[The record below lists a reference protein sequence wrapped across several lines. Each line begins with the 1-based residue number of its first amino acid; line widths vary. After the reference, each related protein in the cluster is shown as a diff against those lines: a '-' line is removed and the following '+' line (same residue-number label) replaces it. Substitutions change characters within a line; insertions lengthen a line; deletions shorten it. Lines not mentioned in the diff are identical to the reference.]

1 MERHRAVPLRSA
13 SFDWQTAKNNDFISF
28 FGVILMMKKRMM
40 AAFAACTVLLG
51 TGAYLPAGCMTV
63 PITAD
68 AAEVQIEDFSLGDVT
83 MLDAYCTNA
92 FSKEM
97 EYLLSFDTN
106 RLLCGFRENA
116 KLNTQ
121 GASRYKGWEDTLI
134 AGHSV
139 GHYLSACAQAYLHPE
154 LTDKQKQ
161 GLDDKLDALLSGMA
175 ECQKNSKGKPGFL
188 WAGQVKNANNVE
200 VQFDLVQQGKTNII
214 NESWVPWYT
223 MHKLVQGLVDVYKF
237 TGKESA
243 KTIAS
248 ALGDWTYNRC
258 KTWNQQTHNTVLSI
272 EYGGMNDCLYDL
284 YLITGKDEHAV
295 AAHYFDETNL
305 HEAVLK
311 GGHNVLNNKHAN
323 TTIPKFI
330 GALKR
335 YTALDGKTV
344 NGEKVDASKYLE
356 YAKAFWD
363 MVTTHHT
370 YITGGNSEWEHFGE
384 DDILDKERTNCNCET
399 CNSYNMLK
407 LSRELYKITGDK
419 KYMDFY
425 EGTYYNSILSSQNPE
440 TGMTTYFQ
448 PMATGY
454 FKVYSSPYDS
464 FWCCTGSGMES
475 FTKLGDTIYMH
486 SEDALYVNLYQSSV
500 IDWKDKGVKITQDS
514 KIPDGD
520 TAEFTVDGSGTLDIR
535 FRIPQWKAGSVTI
548 KVNGEKY
555 AYKTV
560 DDYAQVTGDFQ
571 TGDKITVTIPETVT
585 AYNLPD
591 KKSVYGFKYG
601 PVVLSAELGKQDM
614 VTSSTGMWVTI
625 PKDQVVSSQNITLS
639 KEGQSIT
646 SFMSEI
652 GDHFKKDAD
661 SLKFTL
667 TDTNTPLTF
676 TPHYRQYQQRYGIY
690 WNFLTNGTVIEEKP
704 PRAKISVTD
713 TVQPGYGQYENDS
726 QHDMQETDTVGVTDD
741 STYRYAKA
749 GGQFTYQMAVDKEA
763 PMSLLTV
770 RFRKA
775 DNGKTIKIRVGDAIL
790 YAETLNY
797 SGTGDTY
804 DVKLPIPAE
813 VIERCVKTINADGQ
827 DVDVI
832 TVTFTAND
840 DKESAKVCDFIYM
853 SAVQTLYEFDN
864 DIAYF
869 VDCGDQDT
877 TTLTGSDKLGR
888 YNSLTEQLYGADP
901 VTGYEWGL
909 IDDAKDQY
917 NGASKS
923 GGLYTANTW
932 PNENAASDG
941 AAKTASFRY
950 TKNQY
955 ENDIARHI
963 DYGFTLPNGDYTV
976 EMSFSDPW
984 NCSRNPSVYANY
996 GKDDQQ
1002 LVAENCPADGT
1013 AVKGKVKV
1021 SDGTLTLNF
1030 RSEDKA
1036 INVNYILIRFDGGKG
1051 YEIEIPDEKPAEAL
1065 LRGDVNNDKKVTV
1078 ADAVLLARVNAEDK
1092 TADVSAQGMKNA
1104 DVNADGS
1111 VNADDTTELL
1121 KFLAGIIELES

>member
-1 MERHRAVPLRSA
+1 MFCKKNRA
-13 SFDWQTAKNNDFISF
+13 
-28 FGVILMMKKRMM
+28 
-40 AAFAACTVLLG
+40 AALLSACTVLLSTG
-51 TGAYLPAGCMTV
+51 TVMPLTALTVQAADEPA
-63 PITAD
+63 
-68 AAEVQIEDFSLGDVT
+68 QIVDFSLGDIT
-83 MLDAYCTNA
+83 MEDAYCTNA
-92 FSKEM
+92 FAKEM
-97 EYLLSFDTN
+97 EYLLSFDAN
-106 RLLCGFRENA
+106 RLLVGFRENA

-134 AGHSV
+134 AGHTV

-154 LTDKQKQ
+154 LTDTQKK
-161 GLDDKLDALLSGMA
+161 GLSDMLDKLLSGMA
-175 ECQKNSKGKPGFL
+175 ECQKNSKGKEGFL

-272 EYGGMNDCLYDL
+272 EYGGMNDCLYEL
-284 YLITGKDEHAV
+284 YMITGKDEHAL

-311 GGHNVLNNKHAN
+311 GGRNVLNNKHAN

-335 YTALDGKTV
+335 YTALNGKTV
-344 NGEKVDASKYLE
+344 AGEKIDATKYLE
-356 YAKAFWD
+356 YAEAFWD
-363 MVTTHHT
+363 MVTAHHT

-407 LSRELYKITGDK
+407 LSRELFKITGDR

-486 SEDALYVNLYQSSV
+486 TDDALYVNFYQSSTLN
-500 IDWKDKGVKITQDS
+500 WKEKNVTIRQES
-514 KIPDGD
+514 EIPDGD
-520 TAEFTVDGSGTLDIR
+520 TVCFTVEDGAALDFRFRVPDWTAGTMTIELNGEKQRYTTVDG
-535 FRIPQWKAGSVTI
+535 
-548 KVNGEKY
+548 
-555 AYKTV
+555 
-560 DDYAQVTGDFQ
+560 YAQLTGDFAK
-571 TGDKITVTIPETVT
+571 GDKIVLTIPEAVK
-585 AYNLPD
+585 AYSLPD
-591 KKSVYGFKYG
+591 KKSTYGFKYG

-639 KEGQSIT
+639 EEGKSLT
-646 SFMSEI
+646 SFMNEI
-652 GDHFKKDAD
+652 DEHMKKDAN

-667 TDTNTPLTF
+667 SDTNTALTF

-704 PRAKISVTD
+704 PRAAMSITD

-726 QHDMQETDTVGVTDD
+726 LHDMQETNTVGVTDD

-749 GGQFTYQMAVDKEA
+749 GGEFTYRMAVDTAA
-763 PMSLLTV
+763 PMTLLRV
-770 RFRKA
+770 KFRKA
-775 DNGKTIKIRVGDAIL
+775 DNGKSIKIRVGDAVL
-790 YAETLNY
+790 LAETLNY
-797 SGTGDTY
+797 TGKD
-804 DVKLPIPAE
+804 DVYTVDIQIPAD
-813 VIERCVKTINADGQ
+813 VIERCAKTVTADGVES
-827 DVDVI
+827 DVVEVNFAPLGDE
-832 TVTFTAND
+832 
-840 DKESAKVCDFIYM
+840 ESAKVCDFVYTV
-853 SAVQTLYEFDN
+853 AVKTYYDFDSE
-864 DIAYF
+864 IAYF

-877 TTLTGSDKLGR
+877 TTATTGDKFGR
-888 YNSLTEQLYGADP
+888 YNSVTEQLYGADP
-901 VTGYEWGL
+901 VTGFAWGL
-909 IDDAKDQY
+909 IDDAADKY

-923 GGLYTANTW
+923 GGLYTSNTW
-932 PNENAASDG
+932 PNENAPSDG
-941 AAKTASFRY
+941 ADKKASFRY

-955 ENDIARHI
+955 ENDIARHL

-984 NCSRNPSVYANY
+984 NCSKNPTVYANY

-1002 LVAENCPADGT
+1002 LVAEKCPTDGT
-1013 AVKGKVKV
+1013 VVKGRVKV
-1021 SDGTLTLNF
+1021 TDGALTLNF

-1051 YEIEIPDEKPAEAL
+1051 YEIEEPKTVQTVK
-1065 LRGDVNNDKKVTV
+1065 RGDVNNDGTITV
-1078 ADAVLLARVNAEDK
+1078 ADAVLLARVLAED
-1092 TADVSAQGMKNA
+1092 TSAKITEQGERNA
-1104 DVNADGS
+1104 DANAD
-1111 VNADDTTELL
+1111 NDITPEDNTAILRH
-1121 KFLAGIIELES
+1121 LAGLESLE